1 MEYQD
6 ILYEVKDG
14 VATITINRPR
24 VHNAF
29 RLETLDELIDAFKR
43 AEVDREVGV
52 MVLTGT
58 GGKAFS
64 SGGDI
69 KMEDESD
76 ASGARRLSRR
86 SIELSMIMRSCGKP
100 IIAAVRGWCMGGG
113 NELNLLCDLSIA
125 TEESRFGQT
134 GPTMGSV
141 PIWWGTQLL
150 PGLVGGKRAK
160 EIVMLCLRYSARE
173 AEAMG
178 WINKVVPDAELETA
192 VKAWCDR
199 LLEMSPQ
206 ALQVAKLSLNYES
219 DQKWPSVL
227 HGFQM
232 ISFIHG
238 TEEFHEGTRAFLEK
252 RKPNFGQYRR

>member
-1 MEYQD
+1 MDYQD
-6 ILYEVKDG
+6 ILYAVDRN

-29 RLETLDELIDAFKR
+29 RLETLDELADAFKR

-52 MVLTGT
+52 IVLTGT

-69 KMEDESD
+69 RMEEESD
-76 ASGARRLSRR
+76 PAGARRLSRK
-86 SIELSMIMRSCGKP
+86 SVELAMVMRGCGKP
-100 IIAAVRGWCMGGG
+100 TIAAVRGWCVGGG
-113 NELNLLCDLSIA
+113 NELNLLCDLTIA

-150 PGLVGGKRAK
+150 PSLVGDKRAK
-160 EIVMLCLRYSARE
+160 EIVMLCRRYSARE
-173 AEAMG
+173 AESMG
-178 WINKVVPDAELETA
+178 WVNKVVADGELETE
-192 VKAWCDR
+192 VRAWCDR

-206 ALQVAKLSLNYES
+206 ALRVAKLSLNHDT

-252 RKPNFGQYRR
+252 RKPNFGQYR